1 MTYCIVDEDVLCC
14 ECGQCP
20 PDDEE
25 DLYPFMEE
33 E

>member
-1 MTYCIVDEDVLCC
+1 MYCIVDETVLCC

-20 PDDEE
+20 PLDPEDD
-25 DLYPFMEE
+25 YPFMEE